1 MKLFKESVLPSYFIG
16 RKGDF
21 KMANFVFKETKQTSM
36 KIAGIIDTDNMTV
49 EVDGEEKKLATL
61 LSVFNGGSVEI
72 NVKVK
77 EESELD
83 EPTESNEE

>member
-1 MKLFKESVLPSYFIG
+1 
-16 RKGDF
+16 
-21 KMANFVFKETKQTSM
+21 MANFIFKETKQTSM

-49 EVDGEEKKLATL
+49 ELDGEKKNLATL
-61 LSVFNGGSVEI
+61 LSVFNGGGVEI

-77 EESELD
+77 EENELD

>member
-1 MKLFKESVLPSYFIG
+1 
-16 RKGDF
+16 
-21 KMANFVFKETKQTSM
+21 MANFIFKETKQISM

-49 EVDGEEKKLATL
+49 ELDGEKKKLATL
-61 LSVFNGGSVEI
+61 LSVFNGGGVEI

-77 EESELD
+77 EENELD

>member
-1 MKLFKESVLPSYFIG
+1 
-16 RKGDF
+16 
-21 KMANFVFKETKQTSM
+21 MANFVFKETKQKSM
-36 KIAGIIDTDNMTV
+36 KIAGIIDTDSMIV
-49 EVDGEEKKLATL
+49 EVDGEEKKLVTL
-61 LSVFNGGSVEI
+61 LSVFNGSDVEI

>member
-1 MKLFKESVLPSYFIG
+1 
-16 RKGDF
+16 
-21 KMANFVFKETKQTSM
+21 MANFVFKETKQKSM
-36 KIAGIIDTDNMTV
+36 KIVGIIDTDNMIV

-61 LSVFNGGSVEI
+61 LSVFNGNDVEI

-83 EPTESNEE
+83 ESTESNEE